1 MRFGFSLKN
10 SEEDPRKVKEGA
22 GLVAI
27 FEIRLG
33 KVKV

>member
-1 MRFGFSLKN
+1 MRCGFSLKN
-10 SEEDPRKVKEGA
+10 SEEDLRKVKEGP
-22 GLVAI
+22 GLVVV